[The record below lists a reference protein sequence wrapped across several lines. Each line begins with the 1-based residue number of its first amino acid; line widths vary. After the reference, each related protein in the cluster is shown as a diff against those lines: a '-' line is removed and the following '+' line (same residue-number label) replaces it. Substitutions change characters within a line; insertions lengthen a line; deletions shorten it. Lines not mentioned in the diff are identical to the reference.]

1 MKDKKKNNLKH
12 QLGESLDKYKRETLR
27 FYFQDVAPVFGRMSD
42 VTDNPS
48 HLKRLLPENK
58 GLWVSIALLFT
69 IFVMLSAP
77 DKYWFL
83 QPIIFLFVFLL
94 GHLVLTFLTK
104 WFFDL
109 RNLLVAYPGKHLLG
123 QSIKLKTPLVNGEA
137 EVQLYGETWKV
148 VGEDCSSGS
157 LVRVVAVD
165 NGDLFVVMEKEND

>member
-1 MKDKKKNNLKH
+1 MNDKNNNNVKH

-48 HLKRLLPENK
+48 HLRKLLPENK
-58 GLWVSIALLFT
+58 GLWASIALLFT
-69 IFVMLSAP
+69 IFMMLVAP
-77 DKYWFL
+77 EQYWLL
-83 QPIIFLFVFLL
+83 QPIIFLFVFLF

-123 QSIKLKTPLVNGEA
+123 QSIKLKTPLVNGEGEA
-137 EVQLYGETWKV
+137 QLYGETWTI
-148 VGEDCSSGS
+148 VGEDCSSGT
-157 LVRVVAVD
+157 LVKVVAVD
-165 NGDLFVVMEKEND
+165 KGNLFVVMEEENG